1 MNNIDKNEDREQ
13 NNKAPNYIKERVVE
27 KPFRRVKRFIKKV
40 IVTVPLGIIF
50 GVTACV
56 AFVYLKPI
64 LEKHVNPSEETTTE
78 ETTTEEPTTMEEE
91 TTKVL
96 SAEDLKELYNQIS
109 EITVEMK
116 KSFVTINAYDGE
128 KEIFQTAENEII
140 SSGIIVKKGARIHI
154 LAMYENVKDMDI
166 IKVVF
171 NDNTSVEAVLENYDK
186 VTGLAVLSVSVA
198 DMNDDTIKNIQA
210 VDFANS
216 SAVSYS
222 EPVVYIGNPFGMDVY
237 ETIGFINGQPKIT
250 TGMDIGYSVFRTD
263 IFISECN
270 DGFIFDIDGE
280 LLGIVNGGEKIVEA
294 ISASDV
300 ESIVDCLNNGRDIV
314 YMGIYGEAVT
324 DEIREISGI
333 DMPDGIYVT
342 DVEKDSPAYI
352 SGIRKGDIISKI
364 DGTII
369 NNMIKLK
376 SYLQKKEVGNT
387 LRVLIYRQN
396 GSKFDNYTLEVE
408 ITGR

>member
-64 LEKHVNPSEETTTE
+64 LEKHINPSEETTTE
-78 ETTTEEPTTMEEE
+78 ETTTEEQTTMEEE

-128 KEIFQTAENEII
+128 KEIFQTVENEII

-154 LAMYENVKDMDI
+154 LAMYENIKDMDI

-210 VDFANS
+210 ADFANS

-300 ESIVDCLNNGRDIV
+300 EGVVDCLNNGRDIV

-342 DVEKDSPAYI
+342 DVEKNSPAYI

-369 NNMIKLK
+369 NNMIKFK